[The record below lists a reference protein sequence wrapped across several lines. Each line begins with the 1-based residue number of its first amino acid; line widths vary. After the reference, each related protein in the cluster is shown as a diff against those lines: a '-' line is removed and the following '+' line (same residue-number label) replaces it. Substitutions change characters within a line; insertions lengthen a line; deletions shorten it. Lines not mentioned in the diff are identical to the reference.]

1 MMRAAL
7 ILVGVGLL
15 VAMEVGTPP
24 RVAKAVNQ
32 PLTQST
38 VGAGDPRDTL
48 AKADRLE
55 IPYFQNQLSAQL
67 ISFVEPTPPADS
79 TPVISKQAGK
89 IVGGNRHDAKT
100 DVKTDTKT
108 DAKSDTKTKK
118 VASVRPKPRPRI
130 PDSKP
135 RPKSKPKSKPET
147 RPDTRPK
154 TTDSKTVANTHRSK
168 APMDL
173 KPCRP
178 NAFDSFLKALKLP
191 SGCEA

>member
-55 IPYFQNQLSAQL
+55 IPYFQKQLSAQL
-67 ISFVEPTPPADS
+67 ISFVEPMPPADS
-79 TPVISKQAGK
+79 TPVISKEAGK

-100 DVKTDTKT
+100 DAKFDTKT
-108 DAKSDTKTKK
+108 DAKSDAKTKK
-118 VASVRPKPRPRI
+118 VASVGPKPRPKI

-135 RPKSKPKSKPET
+135 RPKTRPET
-147 RPDTRPK
+147 RLK
-154 TTDSKTVANTHRSK
+154 TTDSKTVANTNRAK
-168 APMDL
+168 PPMDV

-178 NAFDSFLKALKLP
+178 NAFDNFLKALKLP
-191 SGCEA
+191 

>member
-24 RVAKAVNQ
+24 RVAKAVDQ

-55 IPYFQNQLSAQL
+55 IPYFQKQLSTRL
-67 ISFVEPTPPADS
+67 ISFAEPMPPADS
-79 TPVISKQAGK
+79 TAVISKEAGQ
-89 IVGGNRHDAKT
+89 IVVGNRHDAKT
-100 DVKTDTKT
+100 DAKTDARSDTKT
-108 DAKSDTKTKK
+108 DAKTKK
-118 VASVRPKPRPRI
+118 VASVRPKPRPKI

-135 RPKSKPKSKPET
+135 RPKVRPE
-147 RPDTRPK
+147 TRPK
-154 TTDSKTVANTHRSK
+154 TTDSKTVANTNRAK
-168 APMDL
+168 PPMDA

-178 NAFDSFLKALKLP
+178 NAFDNFLKALKLP